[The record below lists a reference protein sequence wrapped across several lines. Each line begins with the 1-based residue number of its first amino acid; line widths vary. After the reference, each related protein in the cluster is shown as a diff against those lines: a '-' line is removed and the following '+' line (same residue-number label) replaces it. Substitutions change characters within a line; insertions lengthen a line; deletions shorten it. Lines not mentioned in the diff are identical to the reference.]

1 MDKNQEKRDW
11 RWLPAQMPGVAAL
24 MAEKRRLLGRE
35 WVAECWR
42 QSVVNMQPGWFFA
55 REGPLTV
62 GTPFDD
68 PDAVNFA
75 AMHVTATQ
83 ALVLIR
89 PKEASSGTHP

>member
-1 MDKNQEKRDW
+1 MDKTQGKRNW
-11 RWLPAQMPGVAAL
+11 KWLPAEMPGVAKL
-24 MAEKRRLLGRE
+24 MAEKRKLLGDE

-42 QSVVNMQPGWFFA
+42 RSVVQMEPGWFFA

-62 GTPFDD
+62 GTPFDQA
-68 PDAVNFA
+68 DAVNFA

-89 PKEASSGTHP
+89 PKEVSDGPAA

>member
-1 MDKNQEKRDW
+1 MDKTAEKRDW
-11 RWLPAQMPGVAAL
+11 KWLPAQMPGVAAL
-24 MAEKRRLLGRE
+24 MAQRRKELGSA
-35 WVAECWR
+35 WVNECWR
-42 QSVVNMQPGWFFA
+42 RSVEDLQPGWFFA

-62 GTPFDD
+62 GTPFDQ

-89 PKEASSGTHP
+89 PKEAASGTNP